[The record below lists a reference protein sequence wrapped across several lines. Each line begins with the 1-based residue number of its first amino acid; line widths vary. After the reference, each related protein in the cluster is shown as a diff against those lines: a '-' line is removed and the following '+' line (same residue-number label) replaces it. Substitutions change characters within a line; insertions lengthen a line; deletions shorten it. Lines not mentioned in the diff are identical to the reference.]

1 MKDSSRETVSTRFT
15 QQIFFDCRLLNP
27 VLSKWPARLFFG
39 RWHND
44 AGPVNPDC
52 SAVEKMLNVS
62 TKCFDQVLRTCRGK
76 ADQINHYVRFQ
87 FGDLPTEPPGG
98 LFFLSIDLDSLSRSP
113 CCIRKVR
120 LSLTAAD

>member
-1 MKDSSRETVSTRFT
+1 MSRMKDSSRETVPTRFT

-62 TKCFDQVLRTCRGK
+62 TKCFGQVLRTCRGK
-76 ADQINHYVRFQ
+76 AYQIKPYVWFKSYSS
-87 FGDLPTEPPGG
+87 LTEPTET
-98 LFFLSIDLDSLSRSP
+98 LFFISS
-113 CCIRKVR
+113 
-120 LSLTAAD
+120 